1 MRLRKRVSRPRWT
14 CSKTQ
19 TFGVALIVLGALQA
33 NMGIFTS
40 FLSEEAIGYL
50 TSGIGIAVY
59 ILRAY
64 TTKSV
69 YDRWSESRRGGVD
82 NPDMEDDYYEQKDRR
97 ERY

>member
-1 MRLRKRVSRPRWT
+1 MKLKRKLNRPRWT

-40 FLSEEAIGYL
+40 FLSEEAVGYL
-50 TSGIGIAVY
+50 TSGIGIVVY

-64 TTKSV
+64 TTKSLV
-69 YDRWSESRRGGVD
+69 DRYTESRRVD
-82 NPDMEDDYYEQKDRR
+82 NPDREYYEENRT

>member
-1 MRLRKRVSRPRWT
+1 MKRRVRRPRWT

-40 FLSEEAIGYL
+40 FLSEEAVGYL
-50 TSGIGIAVY
+50 TSGIGIVVY

-64 TTKSV
+64 TTKSLVDV
-69 YDRWSESRRGGVD
+69 YTESSRVD
-82 NPDMEDDYYEQKDRR
+82 NPDRDYYDEENRS